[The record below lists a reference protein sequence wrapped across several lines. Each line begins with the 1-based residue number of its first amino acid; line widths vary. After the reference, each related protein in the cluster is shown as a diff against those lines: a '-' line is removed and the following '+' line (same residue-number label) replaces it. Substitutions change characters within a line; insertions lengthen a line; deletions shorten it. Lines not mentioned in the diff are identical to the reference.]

1 MYAKKVYLK
10 VLGPNIGLWNGFQ
23 LLWRHYE
30 CAVHDGWKWLV
41 ISPNGLISS
50 RWIVTL
56 QPGISSWLI
65 FISTHVLS
73 CLGRNSE
80 ISIPSPAILMIVVIQ
95 NHRPSLRFPVNDE
108 DSLSQVS
115 LFRSAVLSQLELHP
129 SSGAFQSITLGC
141 RITRYHQSC

>member
-1 MYAKKVYLK
+1 M
-10 VLGPNIGLWNGFQ
+10 
-23 LLWRHYE
+23 
-30 CAVHDGWKWLV
+30 KWVSTIMTSL
-41 ISPNGLISS
+41 
-50 RWIVTL
+50 RMRCTW
-56 QPGISSWLI
+56 WLNMVSYI
-65 FISTHVLS
+65 PKRFYFKQVNCYTSARYIELAYIHINTCVKLS
-73 CLGRNSE
+73 GKNSE

-95 NHRPSLRFPVNDE
+95 NHRPSLRFPVHDE